1 MKAYSI
7 VVMAAVSIFL
17 STASPAQHSKA
28 SHPVTQSNA
37 KIISLEHQM
46 KAAADSANYTR
57 AASLTKEIIG
67 LGQRDSSAYYTA
79 ALLLALS
86 GNKAEGK
93 LYYDTAMAKGYN
105 PGPADMTKALLGLD
119 NSPANVN
126 IDSAFD
132 AIHADAVIKSKS
144 LPPGYKNA
152 KLYELYSEDQGERML
167 LVAHMQRT
175 GQVPM
180 PVALKMNGN
189 DVRRK
194 KELYDMLSAHTI
206 ITANDLEEAGLI
218 LQHGDDTSDYW
229 TAHQLALQA
238 IALGDSN
245 ARQLAAMT
253 LDRYLVKQ
261 GKPQHFGTQAFQNE
275 KTGKWELYPVDPT
288 VTDAERARWD
298 EPPLKE
304 QLKRNIDIYGASP
317 KQ

>member
-1 MKAYSI
+1 MKVYPI
-7 VVMAAVSIFL
+7 VILAAISIFL
-17 STASPAQHSKA
+17 STASFAQHRKE
-28 SHPVTQSNA
+28 SHPITPSNA
-37 KIISLEHQM
+37 KIVSLELQM
-46 KAAADSANYTR
+46 KAAADSANYIR

-67 LGQRDSSAYYTA
+67 MGQRDSSIYYTA

-105 PGPADMTKALLGLD
+105 PGSADMTKTLLGLN
-119 NSPANVN
+119 NSSANVN

-132 AIHADAVIKSKS
+132 AIHADALIKSKS
-144 LPPGYKNA
+144 LPPGYQNQ

-167 LVAHMQRT
+167 LIAQMQRT
-175 GQVPM
+175 GQISM
-180 PVALKMNGN
+180 PIALKMNGN
-189 DVRRK
+189 DARRK
-194 KELYDMLSAHTI
+194 KELYDMLSVHTV
-206 ITANDLEEAGLI
+206 TTPNDLEEAGLI
-218 LQHGDDTSDYW
+218 LQHGDDTTDYW
-229 TAHQLALQA
+229 TAHELALQA

-245 ARQLAAMT
+245 ARQLAAIT

-261 GKPQHFGTQAFQNE
+261 GKPQHFGTQAFQND
-275 KTGKWELYPVDPT
+275 KTGQWELYPVDPT

-304 QLKRNIDIYGASP
+304 QLKRNIDMYGASP